1 MKIFLFLALLFF
13 SFNSFTSEKI
23 FPLEEEDRTLYSK
36 VYEEVQYVLQKN
48 HFNNNISLK
57 KSEIVKK
64 YINQIDSQ
72 KIIFTENEINSFSMK
87 PLINSSDEINIAFML
102 FNYFKE
108 RSINLLEHQKSVID
122 LVESEEDLSSSEI
135 VYKNREDLDRF
146 KSYSQIKTYQQNLA
160 LSELISVY
168 LKENDLDKAKEK
180 IIKRLDNRKKSL
192 SRISLDEIFSLYTNS
207 YTNFYDPHTVYMT
220 PTTQEDWEINLKASL
235 EGIGA
240 ILSSEEGITKI
251 IRLIPGGPAEKS
263 GLLKV
268 TDKIVGVAKSIND
281 ELVDVRDWRID
292 EVVKLIRGP
301 KSTIVQLEVLPSA
314 SDNEDEGKL
323 IEITRDVVKLEDAA
337 AKKKEIEIKR
347 ASRNYNIGVIEL
359 PTFYMDFE
367 AYNKNRFDYKSSS
380 RDVKKMLR
388 ELDAANIDGLIL
400 DLRGNGGGFLFE
412 AYSLAKLFIGRGNV
426 VQVMEA
432 NGTLQSLGHNLGQQN
447 YDGPIVILVDKL
459 SASASEILAGV
470 IQDYDRGLVIGSQTF
485 GKGTVQ
491 RMIELSHGHLKFT
504 EQKYYRVSGESTQNK
519 GVEPDITIPLV
530 FNDEEIGERSYE
542 NSLPYNHIDPIFYR
556 SFNKVENVDLLKTIS
571 SNRTNSNEMSIYISS
586 QQDFYENEKN
596 NNVVPINVEKRKSMK
611 FAREAKILL
620 MENTFRKSLNLD
632 PFVTYDEFVNSDP
645 EEISE
650 LREEIVLQE
659 AAEILVDS
667 LQFSETPSRISF
679 GIMSQ

>member
-72 KIIFTENEINSFSMK
+72 KIIFTENEINSFSIK

-122 LVESEEDLSSSEI
+122 LVESEEDLSGSEI

-432 NGTLQSLGHNLGQQN
+432 NGTLLSLGHSLGQQN

>member
-1 MKIFLFLALLFF
+1 
-13 SFNSFTSEKI
+13 
-23 FPLEEEDRTLYSK
+23 
-36 VYEEVQYVLQKN
+36 
-48 HFNNNISLK
+48 
-57 KSEIVKK
+57 
-64 YINQIDSQ
+64 
-72 KIIFTENEINSFSMK
+72 
-87 PLINSSDEINIAFML
+87 ML

-122 LVESEEDLSSSEI
+122 LVESEEDLSGSEI

>member
-72 KIIFTENEINSFSMK
+72 KIIFTENEINSFSIK

-122 LVESEEDLSSSEI
+122 LVESEEDLSGSEI

-596 NNVVPINVEKRKSMK
+596 NNVVHINVEKRKSMK

-645 EEISE
+645 AEISE

>member
-72 KIIFTENEINSFSMK
+72 KLIFTENEINSFSIK
-87 PLINSSDEINIAFML
+87 PLISSSDEINIAFML

-122 LVESEEDLSSSEI
+122 LVESEEDLSGSEI

-146 KSYSQIKTYQQNLA
+146 KSYTQIKTYQQNLA

-620 MENTFRKSLNLD
+620 MENTFRKSLNLE

>member
-1 MKIFLFLALLFF
+1 M
-13 SFNSFTSEKI
+13 
-23 FPLEEEDRTLYSK
+23 
-36 VYEEVQYVLQKN
+36 
-48 HFNNNISLK
+48 
-57 KSEIVKK
+57 
-64 YINQIDSQ
+64 
-72 KIIFTENEINSFSMK
+72 
-87 PLINSSDEINIAFML
+87 
-102 FNYFKE
+102 
-108 RSINLLEHQKSVID
+108 
-122 LVESEEDLSSSEI
+122 
-135 VYKNREDLDRF
+135 
-146 KSYSQIKTYQQNLA
+146 
-160 LSELISVY
+160 
-168 LKENDLDKAKEK
+168 
-180 IIKRLDNRKKSL
+180 
-192 SRISLDEIFSLYTNS
+192 
-207 YTNFYDPHTVYMT
+207 
-220 PTTQEDWEINLKASL
+220 KASL

>member
-72 KIIFTENEINSFSMK
+72 KIIFTENEINSFSIK

-122 LVESEEDLSSSEI
+122 LVESEEDLSGSEI

-620 MENTFRKSLNLD
+620 MENTFRKSLNLE
-632 PFVTYDEFVNSDP
+632 PFVTYNEFVNSDP

>member
-13 SFNSFTSEKI
+13 SFNSFTSKKI

-64 YINQIDSQ
+64 YINQIDNQ

-122 LVESEEDLSSSEI
+122 LVESEEDLSGSEI

>member
-13 SFNSFTSEKI
+13 SFNSFTSKKI

-122 LVESEEDLSSSEI
+122 LVESEEDLSGSEI

-314 SDNEDEGKL
+314 SDSEDKGKL

-388 ELDAANIDGLIL
+388 ELDASNIDGLIL

-412 AYSLAKLFIGRGNV
+412 AYSLAKLFIGKGNV

-679 GIMSQ
+679 GIMGQ

>member
-72 KIIFTENEINSFSMK
+72 KIIFTENEINSFSIK

-122 LVESEEDLSSSEI
+122 LVESEEDLSGSEI

-571 SNRTNSNEMSIYISS
+571 SNRTNSNEMSIYLSS

>member
-1 MKIFLFLALLFF
+1 MKIFLLLAFLFL
-13 SFNSFTSEKI
+13 SFNSFTSGKI
-23 FPLEEEDRTLYSK
+23 FPLKEDDRSLYSK

-48 HFNNNISLK
+48 HFNNNISLM
-57 KSEIVKK
+57 KSEVVEK

-72 KIIFTENEINSFSMK
+72 KIIFTENEINSFSIK
-87 PLINSSDEINIAFML
+87 PLISSSDEINLAFML

-108 RSINLLEHQKSVID
+108 RSLNLLEHQKSVIE
-122 LVESEEDLSSSEI
+122 LVETEEDLSGAEI

-146 KSYSQIKTYQQNLA
+146 KSYTQIKTYQQNLA
-160 LSELISVY
+160 LSELISIY

-192 SRISLDEIFSLYTNS
+192 GRISLDEIFSLYTNS
-207 YTNFYDPHTVYMT
+207 YTDFYDPHTIYMT

-240 ILSSEEGITKI
+240 ILSSEDGITKI
-251 IRLIPGGPAEKS
+251 TRLIPGGPAEKS

-314 SDNEDEGKL
+314 SDNEDKGKL

-337 AKKKEIEIKR
+337 AKKKEIKIKR

-432 NGTLQSLGHNLGQQN
+432 NGSLQSLGHNLGQQN
-447 YDGPIVILVDKL
+447 YDGPVVILVDKL

-519 GVEPDITIPLV
+519 GVEPDISIPLV

-586 QQDFYENEKN
+586 QQEFYENEKN
-596 NNVVPINVEKRKSMK
+596 NNVIPINLKKRKSMK

-620 MENTFRKSLNLD
+620 MENKFRKSLNLD

-650 LREEIVLQE
+650 LREEIVLKE

>member
-1 MKIFLFLALLFF
+1 MKKIIFFIFL
-13 SFNSFTSEKI
+13 SFIFNLSASEST
-23 FPLEEEDRTLYSK
+23 FPISDKNKDLYSK
-36 VYEEVQYVLQKN
+36 VYDEAQYVLQKN
-48 HFNNNISLK
+48 HFNNEFSFK
-57 KSEIVKK
+57 KSDVVKK
-64 YINQIDSQ
+64 FINQIDNQ
-72 KIIFTENEINSFSMK
+72 RLIFTQNELNSYSIK
-87 PLINSSDEINIAFML
+87 PLFNSADEVNLAFML

-108 RSINLLEHQKSVID
+108 RSLGLIDHQIETIKLI
-122 LVESEEDLSSSEI
+122 ESEEDLISNDF
-135 VYKNREDLDRF
+135 VYKNRENLERF
-146 KSYSQIKTYQQNLA
+146 KSYSQIKTYQQKLIK
-160 LSELISVY
+160 SEFISIY
-168 LKENDLDKAKEK
+168 LKENDLSAAKKK
-180 IIKRLDNRKKSL
+180 ILKRLDNRKKSL
-192 SRISLDEIFSLYTNS
+192 NRISNDEIFSFYINS
-207 YTNFYDPHTVYMT
+207 YTNFYDPHTKYMT
-220 PTTQEDWEINLKASL
+220 PTSQEDWEINLKASL

-240 ILSSEEGITKI
+240 ILSSEDGITKI

-268 TDKIVGVAKSIND
+268 TDKIVGVATSINE

-301 KSTIVQLEVLPSA
+301 KSTIVQLEVLPAS
-314 SDNEDEGKL
+314 SDNEDKGKL

-337 AKKKEIEIKR
+337 AKKREITIQR
-347 ASRNYNIGVIEL
+347 SSRDYKIGIIEL

-380 RDVKKMLR
+380 RDVKRILR
-388 ELDAANIDGLIL
+388 ELDESNVDGLVL

-426 VQVMEA
+426 VQVMES
-432 NGTLQSLGHNLGQQN
+432 NGSLQSLGHNLGQQN

-519 GVEPDITIPLV
+519 GVEPDISIPFV

-542 NSLPYNHIDPIFYR
+542 NSLPYNFIDPIFYR
-556 SFNKVENVDLLKTIS
+556 SFNKIENIELLKTTS
-571 SNRTNSNEMSIYISS
+571 SNRTSSNEMSAYIKA
-586 QQDFYENEKN
+586 QQEFYENEKN
-596 NNVVPINVEKRKSMK
+596 NNELPLDIEKRRFLKIQ
-611 FAREAKILL
+611 REEKILT
-620 MENTFRKSLNLD
+620 MENNFRSYLSLV
-632 PFVTYDEFVNSDP
+632 PFQNYEEFVSSDP
-645 EEISE
+645 EEISD
-650 LREEIVLQE
+650 LREEIVLRE

-667 LQFSETPSRISF
+667 LQLNETPSRLSF
-679 GIMSQ
+679 GILSQ

>member
-72 KIIFTENEINSFSMK
+72 KIIFTENEINSFSIK

-122 LVESEEDLSSSEI
+122 LVESEEDLSGSEI

-146 KSYSQIKTYQQNLA
+146 KSYSQIKTYQQNLV

>member
-72 KIIFTENEINSFSMK
+72 KIIFTENEINSFSIK

-122 LVESEEDLSSSEI
+122 LVESEEDLSGSEI

-679 GIMSQ
+679 GIISQ

>member
-13 SFNSFTSEKI
+13 SFNSFTSKKI

-122 LVESEEDLSSSEI
+122 LVESEEDLSGSEI

-679 GIMSQ
+679 GIMGQ

>member
-1 MKIFLFLALLFF
+1 MKKILLLTFLFLSIS
-13 SFNSFTSEKI
+13 SFGLERI
-23 FPLEEEDRTLYSK
+23 FPLTEEDRSLYSK

-48 HFNNNISLK
+48 HFNNDISLR
-57 KSEIVKK
+57 KSKIVEK
-64 YINQIDSQ
+64 YINQVDSQ
-72 KIIFTENEINSFSMK
+72 KTIFTENEIESFSIK
-87 PLINSSDEINIAFML
+87 PLISPTDEINLAFML
-102 FNYFKE
+102 FNYYKE
-108 RSINLLEHQKSVID
+108 RSINLLEHQKSLIE
-122 LVESEEDLSSSEI
+122 LVENEEDLNGTEI

-160 LSELISVY
+160 LSELISIY
-168 LKENDLDKAKEK
+168 LKENDLTKAKEK
-180 IIKRLDNRKKSL
+180 IIKRLNNRKKSL
-192 SRISLDEIFSLYTNS
+192 NRISSDEIFSLYINS
-207 YTNFYDPHTVYMT
+207 YTDFYDPHTNYMT

-240 ILSSEEGITKI
+240 ILSSEDGITKI
-251 IRLIPGGPAEKS
+251 TRLIPGGPAEKS

-268 TDKIVGVAKSIND
+268 TDKIVGVGKSIND
-281 ELVDVRDWRID
+281 DVVDVRDWRID

-301 KSTIVQLEVLPSA
+301 KSTVVQLEVLPAA
-314 SDNEDEGKL
+314 SDNEDKGKL

-380 RDVKKMLR
+380 RDVKKILR
-388 ELDAANIDGLIL
+388 ELDESNIDGLVL

-432 NGTLQSLGHNLGQQN
+432 NGSLQSLGHNLGQQN

-530 FNDEEIGERSYE
+530 FDDEEIGERSYE

-556 SFNKVENVDLLKTIS
+556 SFNNVENVDLLKTTS
-571 SNRTNSNEMSIYISS
+571 SNRTDSNEMSIYINS
-586 QQDFYENEKN
+586 QQEFYEIEKN
-596 NNVVPINVEKRKSMK
+596 SNEVPINLEIRKIMK
-611 FAREAKILL
+611 LAREEKILK
-620 MENTFRKSLNLD
+620 MENKFRKSLNLD

-650 LREEIVLQE
+650 LREGIVLKE

-667 LQFSETPSRISF
+667 IQLKEAPSRLSF
-679 GIMSQ
+679 GILNQ

>member
-72 KIIFTENEINSFSMK
+72 KIIFTENEINSFSIK

-380 RDVKKMLR
+380 RDVRKMLR

>member
-1 MKIFLFLALLFF
+1 M
-13 SFNSFTSEKI
+13 
-23 FPLEEEDRTLYSK
+23 
-36 VYEEVQYVLQKN
+36 
-48 HFNNNISLK
+48 
-57 KSEIVKK
+57 KSEIVEK

-72 KIIFTENEINSFSMK
+72 KIIFTENEINSFSIK
-87 PLINSSDEINIAFML
+87 PLISSSDEINLAFML

-108 RSINLLEHQKSVID
+108 RSLNLLEHQKSIIE
-122 LVESEEDLSSSEI
+122 LVETEEDLSGAEI

-146 KSYSQIKTYQQNLA
+146 KSYTQIKTYQQNLA
-160 LSELISVY
+160 LSELISIY

-192 SRISLDEIFSLYTNS
+192 GRISLDEIFSLYTNS
-207 YTNFYDPHTVYMT
+207 YTDFYDPHTIYMT

-240 ILSSEEGITKI
+240 ILSSEDGITKI
-251 IRLIPGGPAEKS
+251 TRLIPGGPAEKS

-314 SDNEDEGKL
+314 SDNEDKGKL

-432 NGTLQSLGHNLGQQN
+432 NGSLQSLGHNLGQQN
-447 YDGPIVILVDKL
+447 YDGPVVILVDKL

-596 NNVVPINVEKRKSMK
+596 NNVIPINLKKRKSMK

-620 MENTFRKSLNLD
+620 MENKFRKSLNLD

-650 LREEIVLQE
+650 LREEIVLKE

>member
-13 SFNSFTSEKI
+13 SFNSFTSGKI

-72 KIIFTENEINSFSMK
+72 KLIFTENEINSFSIK
-87 PLINSSDEINIAFML
+87 PLISSSDEINVAFML

-108 RSINLLEHQKSVID
+108 RSISLLEHQKSMIE
-122 LVESEEDLSSSEI
+122 LVESEEDLSGSEI

-146 KSYSQIKTYQQNLA
+146 KSYTQIKTYQQNLV

-314 SDNEDEGKL
+314 SDSEDKGKL

-620 MENTFRKSLNLD
+620 MENKFRKSLNLD

>member
-72 KIIFTENEINSFSMK
+72 KIIFTENEINSFSIK

-122 LVESEEDLSSSEI
+122 LVESEEDLSGSEI

-314 SDNEDEGKL
+314 SDSEDKGKL

>member
-13 SFNSFTSEKI
+13 SFNSFTSKKI

-72 KIIFTENEINSFSMK
+72 KIIFTENEINSFSIK

-122 LVESEEDLSSSEI
+122 LVESEEDLSGSEI

>member
-13 SFNSFTSEKI
+13 SFNSFTSGKI

-72 KIIFTENEINSFSMK
+72 KIIFTENEINSFSIK

-108 RSINLLEHQKSVID
+108 RSINLLEHQKSVIE
-122 LVESEEDLSSSEI
+122 LVESEEDLSGSEI

-146 KSYSQIKTYQQNLA
+146 KSYTQIKTYQQNLA

-314 SDNEDEGKL
+314 SDSEDKGKL

-645 EEISE
+645 AEISE

>member
-13 SFNSFTSEKI
+13 SFNSFTSGKI

-72 KIIFTENEINSFSMK
+72 KIIFTENEINSFSIK
-87 PLINSSDEINIAFML
+87 PLISSSDEINIAFML

-108 RSINLLEHQKSVID
+108 RSISLIEHQKSVIE
-122 LVESEEDLSSSEI
+122 LVESEEDLSGSEI

-146 KSYSQIKTYQQNLA
+146 KSYTQIKTYQQNLA

-314 SDNEDEGKL
+314 SDSEDKGKL

-586 QQDFYENEKN
+586 QQNFYENEKN

-620 MENTFRKSLNLD
+620 MENKFRKSLNLD

>member
-72 KIIFTENEINSFSMK
+72 KIIFTENEINSFSIK

-122 LVESEEDLSSSEI
+122 LVESEEDLSGSEI

-146 KSYSQIKTYQQNLA
+146 KSYSQIKTCQQNLA

-679 GIMSQ
+679 GIMGQ

>member
-1 MKIFLFLALLFF
+1 MKKIIFFILL
-13 SFNSFTSEKI
+13 SFIFNLSASEST
-23 FPLEEEDRTLYSK
+23 FPISDENKDLYSK
-36 VYEEVQYVLQKN
+36 VYDEAQYVLQKN
-48 HFNNNISLK
+48 HFNNEFSFK
-57 KSEIVKK
+57 KSDIVKK
-64 YINQIDSQ
+64 FINQIDNQ
-72 KIIFTENEINSFSMK
+72 RLIFTQNELNSYSIK
-87 PLINSSDEINIAFML
+87 PLFNSADEVNLAFML

-108 RSINLLEHQKSVID
+108 RSLGLIDHQIETIKLI
-122 LVESEEDLSSSEI
+122 ESEEDLISNDF
-135 VYKNREDLDRF
+135 VYKNRENLERF
-146 KSYSQIKTYQQNLA
+146 KSYSQNKTYQQKLIE
-160 LSELISVY
+160 SEFISIY
-168 LKENDLDKAKEK
+168 LKENDLSAAKKK
-180 IIKRLDNRKKSL
+180 ILKRLDNRKKSL
-192 SRISLDEIFSLYTNS
+192 NRISNDEIFSFYINS
-207 YTNFYDPHTVYMT
+207 YTNFYDPHTKYMT
-220 PTTQEDWEINLKASL
+220 PTSQEDWEINLKASL

-240 ILSSEEGITKI
+240 ILSSEDGITKI

-268 TDKIVGVAKSIND
+268 TDKIVGVATSINE

-301 KSTIVQLEVLPSA
+301 KSTIVQLEVLPAS
-314 SDNEDEGKL
+314 SDNEDKGKL

-337 AKKKEIEIKR
+337 AKKREITIQR
-347 ASRNYNIGVIEL
+347 SSRDYKIGIIEL

-380 RDVKKMLR
+380 RDVKRILR
-388 ELDAANIDGLIL
+388 ELDESNVDGLVL

-412 AYSLAKLFIGRGNV
+412 AYSLAKHFIGRGNV
-426 VQVMEA
+426 VQVMES
-432 NGTLQSLGHNLGQQN
+432 NGSLQSLGHNLGQQN

-519 GVEPDITIPLV
+519 GVEPDISIPFV

-542 NSLPYNHIDPIFYR
+542 NSLPYNFIDPIFYR
-556 SFNKVENVDLLKTIS
+556 SFNKIENIELLKTTS
-571 SNRTNSNEMSIYISS
+571 SNRTNSNEMSAYIKA

-596 NNVVPINVEKRKSMK
+596 NNELPLDIEKRRFLKIQ
-611 FAREAKILL
+611 REEKILT
-620 MENTFRKSLNLD
+620 MENNFRSYLSLV
-632 PFVTYDEFVNSDP
+632 PFQNYEEFVSSDP
-645 EEISE
+645 EEISD
-650 LREEIVLQE
+650 LKEEIVLRE

-667 LQFSETPSRISF
+667 LQLNETPSRLSF
-679 GIMSQ
+679 GILSQ

>member
-1 MKIFLFLALLFF
+1 MKKILLLTFLCL
-13 SFNSFTSEKI
+13 SINSFGLERI
-23 FPLEEEDRTLYSK
+23 FPLTEEDRSLYSK

-48 HFNNNISLK
+48 HFNNDISLR
-57 KSEIVKK
+57 KSKIVEK
-64 YINQIDSQ
+64 YINQVDSQ
-72 KIIFTENEINSFSMK
+72 KTIFTENEIESFSIK
-87 PLINSSDEINIAFML
+87 PLISPTDEINLAFML
-102 FNYFKE
+102 FNYYKE
-108 RSINLLEHQKSVID
+108 RSINLLEHQKSLIE
-122 LVESEEDLSSSEI
+122 LVENEEDLNGTEI

-160 LSELISVY
+160 LSELISIY
-168 LKENDLDKAKEK
+168 LKENDLTKAKEK
-180 IIKRLDNRKKSL
+180 IIKRLNNRKKSL
-192 SRISLDEIFSLYTNS
+192 NRISSDEIFSLYINS
-207 YTNFYDPHTVYMT
+207 YTDFYDPHTNYMT

-240 ILSSEEGITKI
+240 ILSSEDGITKI
-251 IRLIPGGPAEKS
+251 TRLIPGGPAEKS

-268 TDKIVGVAKSIND
+268 TDKIVGVGKSIND
-281 ELVDVRDWRID
+281 NVVDVRDWRID

-301 KSTIVQLEVLPSA
+301 KSTVVQLEVLPAA
-314 SDNEDEGKL
+314 SDNEDKGKL

-380 RDVKKMLR
+380 RDVKTILR
-388 ELDAANIDGLIL
+388 ELDESNIDGLVL

-432 NGTLQSLGHNLGQQN
+432 NGSLQSLGHNLGQQN

-530 FNDEEIGERSYE
+530 FDDEEIGERSYE

-556 SFNKVENVDLLKTIS
+556 SFNNVENVDLLKTTS
-571 SNRTNSNEMSIYISS
+571 SNRTDSNEMSIYINS
-586 QQDFYENEKN
+586 QQEFYEIEKN
-596 NNVVPINVEKRKSMK
+596 SNEVPINLEIRKIMK
-611 FAREAKILL
+611 LAREEKILK
-620 MENTFRKSLNLD
+620 MENKFRKSLNLD

-650 LREEIVLQE
+650 LREGIVLKE

-667 LQFSETPSRISF
+667 IQLKEAPSRLSF
-679 GIMSQ
+679 GILNQ

>member
-13 SFNSFTSEKI
+13 SFNSFTSKKI

-122 LVESEEDLSSSEI
+122 LVESEEDLSGSEI

-412 AYSLAKLFIGRGNV
+412 AYSLAKLFIGKGNV

>member
-72 KIIFTENEINSFSMK
+72 KIIFTENEINSFSIK

-122 LVESEEDLSSSEI
+122 LVESEEDLSGSEI

-180 IIKRLDNRKKSL
+180 IIKR
-192 SRISLDEIFSLYTNS
+192 LDEIFSLYTNS

-620 MENTFRKSLNLD
+620 MENTFRKSLNLE
-632 PFVTYDEFVNSDP
+632 PFVTYNEFVNSDP

>member
-13 SFNSFTSEKI
+13 SFNSFTSGKI

-36 VYEEVQYVLQKN
+36 VYEEVQYVLKKN

-72 KIIFTENEINSFSMK
+72 KLIFTENEINSFSIK
-87 PLINSSDEINIAFML
+87 PLISSSDEINIAFML

-108 RSINLLEHQKSVID
+108 RSISLIEHQKSVIE
-122 LVESEEDLSSSEI
+122 LVESEEDLSGSEI

-146 KSYSQIKTYQQNLA
+146 KSYTQIKTYQQNLA

-268 TDKIVGVAKSIND
+268 TDKIVGVAKSLND

-314 SDNEDEGKL
+314 SDSEDKGKL

-388 ELDAANIDGLIL
+388 EMDAANIDGLIL

-679 GIMSQ
+679 GIMGQ

>member
-72 KIIFTENEINSFSMK
+72 KIIFTENEINSFSIK

-122 LVESEEDLSSSEI
+122 LVESEEDLSGSEI

-314 SDNEDEGKL
+314 SDSEDKGKL

-530 FNDEEIGERSYE
+530 FNDKEIGERSYE

-620 MENTFRKSLNLD
+620 MENTFRKSLNLE
-632 PFVTYDEFVNSDP
+632 PFVTYNEFVNSDP